1 MVRLALAI
9 SRQLRGRCSKSQE
22 RRTGGGF
29 NRRCPISWE
38 PYERGIQKISWGTS
52 EFVEWAACEILSR
65 SETVLSG
72 DVPSDCHLA
81 SFRHARFFD
90 FSTKSAETGHSP
102 GIRTEVRIRI
112 SLHQCSMRCR
122 ASTASRCQRPSSDTL
137 ESISGRLSRGLQ
149 SSLFGQGRTV
159 PPVVIPGV
167 WRPSPKNF
175 RKILDLSTRAS
186 RSGHGVVVLT
196 NVTREKALARERANT
211 SAALELTPSS

>member
-9 SRQLRGRCSKSQE
+9 SRQLRGRCSKSQD

-52 EFVEWAACEILSR
+52 QFVEWAACEILSL

-90 FSTKSAETGHSP
+90 FLNE
-102 GIRTEVRIRI
+102 I
-112 SLHQCSMRCR
+112 RCR
-122 ASTASRCQRPSSDTL
+122 ASTESRCQRQAP
-137 ESISGRLSRGLQ
+137 
-149 SSLFGQGRTV
+149 
-159 PPVVIPGV
+159 
-167 WRPSPKNF
+167 
-175 RKILDLSTRAS
+175 
-186 RSGHGVVVLT
+186 
-196 NVTREKALARERANT
+196 
-211 SAALELTPSS
+211 TPLKH